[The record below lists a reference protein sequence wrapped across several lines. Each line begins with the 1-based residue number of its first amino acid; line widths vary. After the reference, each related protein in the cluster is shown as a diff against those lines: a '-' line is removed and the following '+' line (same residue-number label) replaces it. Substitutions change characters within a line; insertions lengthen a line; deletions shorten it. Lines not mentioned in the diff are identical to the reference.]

1 MRGIPPEIWPETPG
15 PLALASTS
23 PRRAALLGGLGVAF
37 RVVSPAGGV
46 EEGGEGRPGEI
57 ALRHAEAKARS
68 VVGRA
73 EGPIILGADTLV
85 ARGGR
90 VLGKPRDEADA
101 AAMLRFLSGGAHEV
115 VTGVFALDTRSGRSA
130 SGVETSRVFF
140 RDLSDTEISGY
151 VATGEPLD
159 KAGAYGVQ
167 GIGGL
172 LVERVEGCYFNVVGL
187 PLVRTRAVLRR
198 LLVSGAE

>member
-1 MRGIPPEIWPETPG
+1 MGIPSEIWPETPG

-23 PRRAALLGGLGVAF
+23 PRRAAILAGLGVAF
-37 RVVSPAGGV
+37 RVVAPADGSEEGV
-46 EEGGEGRPGEI
+46 EGLPGAI

-73 EGPIILGADTLV
+73 GSPIILGADTV
-85 ARGGR
+85 VVKGGR
-90 VLGKPRDEADA
+90 VLGKPRDEAEA
-101 AAMLRFLSGGAHEV
+101 AAMLRFLSGGPHEV
-115 VTGVFALDTRSGRSA
+115 VTGVFVLDTRSGRSS

-140 RDLSDTEISGY
+140 RDLSDAEISGY

-167 GIGGL
+167 GIGGV

-187 PLVRTRAVLRR
+187 PLVRTRAVLRS
-198 LLVSGAE
+198 LLVSGGE